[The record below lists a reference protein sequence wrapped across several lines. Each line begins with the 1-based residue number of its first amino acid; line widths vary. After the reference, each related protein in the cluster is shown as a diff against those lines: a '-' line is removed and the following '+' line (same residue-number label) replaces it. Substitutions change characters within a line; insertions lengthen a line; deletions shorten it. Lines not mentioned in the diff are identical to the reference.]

1 MKISSGF
8 KEYVKKSRKE
18 FSEELCKVSLNA
30 HQRVPIENIL
40 IAFDQMANKLGIDL
54 NEPIED
60 NGSRFLAIEDK
71 NL

>member
-1 MKISSGF
+1 MKIPNGF
-8 KEYVKKSRKE
+8 KEYVKNSRKE
-18 FSEELCKVSLNA
+18 FFEELCKVSLNA

-60 NGSRFLAIEDK
+60 NGSRFLAIED
-71 NL
+71 NI